1 MGGVGAQALR
11 AMSTRWVLHVDLDQ
25 FQAAV
30 EVRRNPDLAGL
41 PVIVGGNGDPSE
53 PRKVVTCASY
63 PAREFGVH
71 AGMPLRTAARKCP
84 DATFL
89 PLDTD
94 AYDEASEE
102 VMGLLRD
109 FGHPVEVWGWDE
121 AYVGADVD
129 DPVHLAE
136 QIREVV
142 AAGTGLSCSVGIS
155 DNKQRAKVATGFGKP
170 AGIYALTEDNWMAVM
185 GDREVD
191 ALWGV
196 GPKTA
201 KKLAGMGITTV
212 ADLASTDAQ
221 LLTSTF
227 GPTTGLW
234 ILLLAKGGGDTDV
247 SAEPW
252 VPRSRSHVITFPRDL
267 TDRAEIDSAVVE
279 LANQTL
285 EEIVGQ
291 GRVVTRVAVTV
302 RTKTFFTRTKIRK
315 LPSVS
320 TDAETITRTALE
332 LLGQFELD
340 RPVRLLGVRLEL
352 APPDGEHPRRAFRSA
367 GRRRDP
373 VLGFRRALAT
383 VQRFQNVSTVR
394 TARATRPRRWPQR
407 AREEDVDLPHRQAVG
422 PPHRSLQQV
431 QRPDVG
437 RRVNQESITAHAP
450 KDPVRDVFG

>member
-1 MGGVGAQALR
+1 M
-11 AMSTRWVLHVDLDQ
+11 TRWILHVDLDQ

-30 EVRRNPDLAGL
+30 EVRRNPELEGL
-41 PVIVGGNGDPSE
+41 PVIVGGNGDPTE

-63 PAREFGVH
+63 PARAFGVH

-84 DATFL
+84 DAVFL

-94 AYDEASEE
+94 AYDAASEE

-121 AYVGADVD
+121 AYVGAELNDSD
-129 DPVHLAE
+129 DPIKLAE

-155 DNKQRAKVATGFGKP
+155 ENKQRAKVATGFGKP
-170 AGIYALTEDNWMAVM
+170 AGIYQLTEHNWMAVM
-185 GDREVD
+185 GDRDVD

-201 KKLAGMGITTV
+201 KKLAGLGITTV
-212 ADLASTDAQ
+212 ADLAATDAT

-234 ILLLAKGGGDTDV
+234 ILLLAKGGGDTNV

-252 VPRSRSHVITFPRDL
+252 VARSRSHVVTFPEDL
-267 TDRAEIDSAVVE
+267 TDRAEIDAAVVD
-279 LANQTL
+279 LARQTL
-285 EEIVGQ
+285 AEIVSQ
-291 GRVVTRVAVTV
+291 GRVVSRVAVTV

-315 LPSVS
+315 LPAAGIDGEV
-320 TDAETITRTALE
+320 IRQTALQ
-332 LLGQFELD
+332 LLDQFELD

-352 APPDGEHPRRAFRSA
+352 APPPG
-367 GRRRDP
+367 GY
-373 VLGFRRALAT
+373 
-383 VQRFQNVSTVR
+383 
-394 TARATRPRRWPQR
+394 
-407 AREEDVDLPHRQAVG
+407 
-422 PPHRSLQQV
+422 
-431 QRPDVG
+431 
-437 RRVNQESITAHAP
+437 
-450 KDPVRDVFG
+450 

>member
-1 MGGVGAQALR
+1 M
-11 AMSTRWVLHVDLDQ
+11 TRWVLHVDLDQ

-30 EVRRNPDLAGL
+30 EVRRNPELAGL
-41 PVIVGGNGDPSE
+41 PIIVGGNGDPNE

-63 PAREFGVH
+63 PARKFGVH

-89 PLDTD
+89 PLDTG

-102 VMGLLRD
+102 VMSLLRD
-109 FGHPVEVWGWDE
+109 LGHPVEVWGWDE
-121 AYVGADVD
+121 AYVGADLDDTD
-129 DPVHLAE
+129 DPVRLAE
-136 QIREVV
+136 QIREVI
-142 AAGTGLSCSVGIS
+142 GQTELSCSVGIS

-170 AGIYALTEDNWMAVM
+170 AGIYSLTEDNWMTVM

-212 ADLASTDAQ
+212 ADLAATDAQ

-234 ILLLAKGGGDTDV
+234 ILLLAKGGGDTNV

-267 TDRAEIDSAVVE
+267 TDPAEIDSAVVE
-279 LANQTL
+279 LAQHTL
-285 EEIVGQ
+285 AEIAAA
-291 GRVVTRVAVTV
+291 GRTVTRVAVTV

-315 LPSVS
+315 LAVAGN
-320 TDAETITRTALE
+320 DEQAIVATALD
-332 LLGQFELD
+332 LLHQFELD
-340 RPVRLLGVRLEL
+340 RPIRLLGVRLEL
-352 APPDGEHPRRAFRSA
+352 APPEG
-367 GRRRDP
+367 GY
-373 VLGFRRALAT
+373 
-383 VQRFQNVSTVR
+383 
-394 TARATRPRRWPQR
+394 
-407 AREEDVDLPHRQAVG
+407 
-422 PPHRSLQQV
+422 
-431 QRPDVG
+431 
-437 RRVNQESITAHAP
+437 
-450 KDPVRDVFG
+450 

>member
-1 MGGVGAQALR
+1 V
-11 AMSTRWVLHVDLDQ
+11 TPRWILHVDLDQ

-30 EVRRNPDLAGL
+30 EVRRNPELEGL
-41 PVIVGGNGDPSE
+41 PIIVGGNGDPTE

-71 AGMPLRTAARKCP
+71 AGMPLRTASRKCP
-84 DATFL
+84 DAIFL

-121 AYVGADVD
+121 AYIGADLEDSVD
-129 DPVHLAE
+129 PEKLAE

-170 AGIYALTEDNWMAVM
+170 SRTRGANEASGIFTLTESNWMAVM

-201 KKLAGMGITTV
+201 KKLAGLGITTV
-212 ADLASTDAQ
+212 ADLAATDAT

-234 ILLLAKGGGDTDV
+234 ILLLAKGGGDTNV

-252 VPRSRSHVITFPRDL
+252 VPRSRSHVVTFPHDL
-267 TDRAEIDSAVVE
+267 TERAEIEAAVVD
-279 LANQTL
+279 LTRQTL
-285 EEIVGQ
+285 TEVVAQ

-315 LPSVS
+315 LPAAS
-320 TDAETITRTALE
+320 TDGETVTKTALD
-332 LLGQFELD
+332 LLDQFELD
-340 RPVRLLGVRLEL
+340 RPIRLLGVRLEL
-352 APPDGEHPRRAFRSA
+352 AA
-367 GRRRDP
+367 
-373 VLGFRRALAT
+373 
-383 VQRFQNVSTVR
+383 
-394 TARATRPRRWPQR
+394 PQ
-407 AREEDVDLPHRQAVG
+407 G
-422 PPHRSLQQV
+422 
-431 QRPDVG
+431 G
-437 RRVNQESITAHAP
+437 Y
-450 KDPVRDVFG
+450 